1 MTQNSSSVLDHF
13 NLFREPE
20 YLEMFENKKKNFE
33 NSHPKERVEEIRG
46 VDQDLGIPGEEFL
59 DGKH

>member
-20 YLEMFENKKKNFE
+20 YLEMFENKKKNF
-33 NSHPKERVEEIRG
+33 
-46 VDQDLGIPGEEFL
+46 
-59 DGKH
+59 